1 MDGLEAQPIPG
12 TEGGTTPFFSPDG
25 QWVGFSAGGKLKKI
39 LLSGGAP
46 VTLAGD
52 VAPAGVI
59 GASWSSQG
67 MIAFAPR
74 GNGPILQVSDSG
86 GNPQPLTRLE
96 KGEAS
101 DVLPLFLPGS
111 KALLFLY
118 SIALTPTSSSA
129 TLAAQSLRTDE
140 RRDLLQVRGPTNLS
154 NCHVSTP
161 SMAGTA
167 APESTSRWGS
177 KGTAIRFAPCS

>member
-1 MDGLEAQPIPG
+1 MHPGWPGRLVSEARCTQNRYALCDVSATRTIVANSQACNRPFAGRHAAGLFCGPSSVTTQLYVRAMDGLEAQPIPG

-67 MIAFAPR
+67 MIAF
-74 GNGPILQVSDSG
+74 
-86 GNPQPLTRLE
+86 
-96 KGEAS
+96 
-101 DVLPLFLPGS
+101 
-111 KALLFLY
+111 
-118 SIALTPTSSSA
+118 
-129 TLAAQSLRTDE
+129 
-140 RRDLLQVRGPTNLS
+140 
-154 NCHVSTP
+154 
-161 SMAGTA
+161 
-167 APESTSRWGS
+167 
-177 KGTAIRFAPCS
+177 